1 MPWHGVDLP
10 ENVAPVLPIL
20 TSPRRSGI
28 STKGLRRATAAPQT
42 AKGGTADRD
51 AGGVQLP
58 VTRIVF
64 LSTVVN
70 PSQLYD
76 SRTRGSMLATATGD
90 TLSDWRHAQRL

>member
-28 STKGLRRATAAPQT
+28 STKGCVALPLLHKQPR
-42 AKGGTADRD
+42 GTADRD

-64 LSTVVN
+64 SSTVAN
-70 PSQLYD
+70 PSRLYD